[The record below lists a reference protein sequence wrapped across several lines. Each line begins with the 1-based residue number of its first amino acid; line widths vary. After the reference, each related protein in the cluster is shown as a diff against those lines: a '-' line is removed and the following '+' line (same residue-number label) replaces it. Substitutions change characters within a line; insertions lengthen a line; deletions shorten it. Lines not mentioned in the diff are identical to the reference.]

1 MLKTFIDC
9 QKRHYSTTYR
19 KRIRIRCRDGQLSV
33 FTSYMSYTS
42 YTTYTTYTMYTTH
55 KQYTEEVTMIEFKEY
70 DNLIEKVK
78 KSGNEHVFN
87 FWNDLSHDEKLS
99 LLKELE
105 EINFDHLKNVHSS
118 EFTSDFGEFKPA
130 PFISISKCD
139 EAAVCDIKKLGEDYI
154 KSGKIAAFLVA
165 GGQGTRLGHSGPKGK
180 YPAGRISGKSLF
192 QIFAEKIK
200 KYSLKYETT
209 IPWLIM
215 TSKENH
221 EETFSFFEENNYFGL
236 DKENVTLFSQNEI
249 PSLSLEGK
257 LILSHKNK
265 IFKNPD
271 GHGGSLTALRTNGIL
286 EKIKAIGIET
296 ISYFQVDNPL
306 VKIVDPLFIGYHLKH
321 KSLVSSKAIL
331 KAYPEERVGVFVEY
345 NEGRKG
351 IVEYSDLTPEQLN
364 AVDEKGELLYCGGNI
379 AVHLFDINFLEDI
392 TGSDNALQ
400 YHKALKKIKTLNSD
414 GSIKEIDGN
423 KFEKFIFDALPLA
436 QHSLIVETIRE
447 EEFGPIKNKEGVDS
461 PQTSGDLMT
470 NLYKSWLNKRGI
482 VVPANVKNLE
492 ISPLIAVE
500 AEDLSD
506 GLTVSNEESVYV
518 G

>member
-1 MLKTFIDC
+1 MIQFKGYEDLID
-9 QKRHYSTTYR
+9 K
-19 KRIRIRCRDGQLSV
+19 
-33 FTSYMSYTS
+33 
-42 YTTYTTYTMYTTH
+42 
-55 KQYTEEVTMIEFKEY
+55 VT
-70 DNLIEKVK
+70 
-78 KSGNEHVFN
+78 KSGNAHVFE
-87 FWNDLSHDEKLS
+87 FWSEISQEDQLT

-105 EINFDHLKNVHSS
+105 EIDYNHLEKVHTSQ
-118 EFTSDFGEFKPA
+118 FTSDFGDFKPA
-130 PFISISKCD
+130 SFIPISGD
-139 EAAVCDIKKLGEDYI
+139 STISDIKKLGENYI
-154 KSGKIAAFLVA
+154 KSGKLAAFVVA
-165 GGQGTRLGHSGPKGK
+165 GGQGTRLGHTGPKGK
-180 YPAGRISGKSLF
+180 YPAGYVSQKSLF

-209 IPWLIM
+209 IPWLVM

-221 EETFSFFEENNYFGL
+221 KETFSFFEENNYFGL
-236 DKENVTLFSQNEI
+236 DKENVILFTQNEI
-249 PSLSLEGK
+249 PSLSLDGK

-271 GHGGSLTALRTNGIL
+271 GHGGSLTALRTNGLL
-286 EKIKAIGIET
+286 EKIKSKGIET

-306 VKIVDPLFIGYHLKH
+306 VKIIDPVFIGYHLKH

-345 NEGRKG
+345 PGNRKG

-364 AVDEKGELLYCGGNI
+364 AVNDKGELLYCGGNI
-379 AVHLFDINFLEDI
+379 AVHLFDISFLEKI
-392 TGSDNALQ
+392 TGTDNALQ

-414 GSIKEIDGN
+414 GTVKEIDGH

-436 QHSLIVETIRE
+436 EHSLIVETLRE

-470 NLYKSWLNKRGI
+470 ALYKSWLNKRGI
-482 VVPANVKNLE
+482 TIPEKVKNLE
-492 ISPLIAVE
+492 ISPLVAVNP
-500 AEDLSD
+500 EDLLVD
-506 GLTVSNEESVYV
+506 LVIPNEENVYI